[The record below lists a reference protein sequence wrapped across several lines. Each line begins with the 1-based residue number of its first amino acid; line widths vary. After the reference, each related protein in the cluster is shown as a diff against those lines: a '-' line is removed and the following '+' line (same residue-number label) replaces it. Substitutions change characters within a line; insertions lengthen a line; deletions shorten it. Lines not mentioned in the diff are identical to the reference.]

1 MFQVIGFLS
10 KSSNFQLLTFNFLLP
25 LTLVHGLLT
34 PNSIMS
40 KNFKIICSFIIIGI
54 LISIVLNLNTG
65 FLNLHFSDFFSET
78 QNSQIA
84 QLRINRV
91 LVMLLAGISIP
102 TSGFLLQE
110 YFQNPLAGPSVLG
123 ITSVASLSVA
133 FYIFFS
139 QNLVLPEFL
148 QNGFISISAIL
159 GSLLLMLVLLAFS
172 GRFQDKSFLIIFGFL
187 ISALAGA
194 IVSILQLYADNQ
206 SLKNYILWSF
216 GANNSVKLNQIY
228 ILSAIVLLGLFLSFK
243 AIKPL
248 IGNALGTSYA
258 QSLGVNLSQLKYLV
272 IIASSLLSASV
283 TAFLGPILFIGIV
296 VPHFCRLIFNPAK
309 LWQQWIL
316 NMLLGILIME
326 GFSVISEVTQFPL
339 NVITSLFGIPVILMM
354 MFKAHR

>member
-1 MFQVIGFLS
+1 
-10 KSSNFQLLTFNFLLP
+10 
-25 LTLVHGLLT
+25 
-34 PNSIMS
+34 MS
-40 KNFKIICSFIIIGI
+40 KNFKITTFLLIIGI
-54 LISIVLNLNTG
+54 VISIVVNLNIG
-65 FLNLHFSDFFSET
+65 FLDLHLSDFFSSTSE
-78 QNSQIA
+78 NSQIA
-84 QLRINRV
+84 QLRVNRI

-139 QNLVLPEFL
+139 RDFILPEFL
-148 QNGFISISAIL
+148 QNSFLSFSAIF
-159 GSLLLMLVLLAFS
+159 GSLLLMLLLLAFS
-172 GRFQDKSFLIIFGFL
+172 GKFQDKSFLIIFGFL
-187 ISALAGA
+187 VSALAGA
-194 IVSILQLYADNQ
+194 VVSILQFYAENQ

-216 GANNSVKLNQIY
+216 GANNQVSRNQIW
-228 ILSAIVLLGLFLSFK
+228 ILFIIVILGLFLTFK
-243 AIKPL
+243 TIKPL
-248 IGNALGTSYA
+248 IGNSLGTAYA
-258 QSLGVNLSQLKYLV
+258 QSLGVNLTQLKYFI

-296 VPHFCRLIFNPAK
+296 VPHFCRMLFNPAK

-326 GFSVISEVTQFPL
+326 FFSIISESSQFPL

-354 MFKAHR
+354 MLKGKSVT

>member
-1 MFQVIGFLS
+1 MKSLRNSFKTICSVLIIGIIASIFVNMNIGFL
-10 KSSNFQLLTFNFLLP
+10 K
-25 LTLVHGLLT
+25 
-34 PNSIMS
+34 
-40 KNFKIICSFIIIGI
+40 
-54 LISIVLNLNTG
+54 LN
-65 FLNLHFSDFFSET
+65 FSDFFSET

-84 QLRINRV
+84 ELRINRV

-139 QNLVLPEFL
+139 QNWVLPEFL
-148 QNGFISISAIL
+148 QNSFLSISAIV

-172 GRFQDKSFLIIFGFL
+172 NRFQDKSFLIIFGFL
-187 ISALAGA
+187 VSALAGA
-194 IVSILQLYADNQ
+194 IVSILQFYADNQ

-216 GANNSVKLNQIY
+216 GANNSVSRNQIY
-228 ILSAIVLLGLFLSFK
+228 ILTIIILMGLFLSFK
-243 AIKPL
+243 TIKPL

-258 QSLGVNLSQLKYLV
+258 QSLGVNLNALKIL
-272 IIASSLLSASV
+272 IIVASSLLSASV

-296 VPHFCRLIFNPAK
+296 VPHFCRMIYNPAK

-316 NMLLGILIME
+316 NMFLGILIME
-326 GFSVISEVTQFPL
+326 VFSSVSEMSQFPL
-339 NVITSLFGIPVILMM
+339 NVITSLFGIPVILLMLL
-354 MFKAHR
+354 KNKTA

>member
-1 MFQVIGFLS
+1 MS
-10 KSSNFQLLTFNFLLP
+10 KSFKVLCLLL
-25 LTLVHGLLT
+25 
-34 PNSIMS
+34 
-40 KNFKIICSFIIIGI
+40 IIGV
-54 LISIVLNLNTG
+54 LISIIINLNVG
-65 FLNLHFSDFFSET
+65 FLKLNFSDFFSET

-84 QLRINRV
+84 ELRINRV

-139 QNLVLPEFL
+139 QNWTLPEFL
-148 QNGFISISAIL
+148 QNSFLSISAIV

-172 GRFQDKSFLIIFGFL
+172 NRFQDKSFLIIFGFL
-187 ISALAGA
+187 VSALAGA
-194 IVSILQLYADNQ
+194 IVSILQFYADNQ

-216 GANNSVKLNQIY
+216 GANNSVSRNQIF
-228 ILSAIVLLGLFLSFK
+228 ILTVIVLMGLFLSFK
-243 AIKPL
+243 TIKPL

-258 QSLGVNLSQLKYLV
+258 QSLGVNLSALKIL
-272 IIASSLLSASV
+272 IIVASSLLSASV

-296 VPHFCRLIFNPAK
+296 VPHFCRMIYNPAK

-316 NMLLGILIME
+316 NMFLGILIME
-326 GFSVISEVTQFPL
+326 IFSSVSEISQFPL

-354 MFKAHR
+354 LLKNKTA